1 MFKMIKEADIK
12 FNEKVNYTAEAKDF
26 ITRILCKNPKQRL
39 GSQSDVEEILA
50 HPWFKGR
57 VTSGLRVLIK
67 SLHLR
72 LLYMTKEKGINNL
85 NSTKKFSRSF
95 ED

>member
-1 MFKMIKEADIK
+1 MMSGLPPFYNKSQSLMFKMIKEADIK

-50 HPWFKGR
+50 HPWFKGLDR
-57 VTSGLRVLIK
+57 EKMLK
-67 SLHLR
+67 
-72 LLYMTKEKGINNL
+72 KEVIQFI
-85 NSTKKFSRSF
+85 T
-95 ED
+95 